1 LRHLAD
7 YYYLKEANLPI
18 DSSLAE
24 FLLTKK
30 ENVFAFIPDFVIE
43 DLLNRFPELE
53 KEHPK
58 IYETL
63 GQKNVYYPSETRDF
77 VFKNVLEDALE
88 PVFRKIENFAK
99 AGVKGVKAK
108 KKTAFII

>member
-1 LRHLAD
+1 LWHLAD
-7 YYYLKEANLPI
+7 YYYYLKEANLPI

-30 ENVFAFIPDFVIE
+30 ENGFAFIPDFVIE

-63 GQKNVYYPSETRDF
+63 GQKKTYITLRKQGILFLRTFLRMHWSQFSERS
-77 VFKNVLEDALE
+77 
-88 PVFRKIENFAK
+88 
-99 AGVKGVKAK
+99 
-108 KKTAFII
+108 KTLQKQE